1 MKYKQPMCDSGCRR
15 CESRFTKD
23 RKVYDASP
31 RYHSENIVNLDLDL
45 GERTTE
51 DLNVGSNCQAPF
63 ILERGTKD
71 DHYYNYPYN
80 VSSHDNDNGYEES
93 KRREKKHHK
102 HHKGK

>member
-1 MKYKQPMCDSGCRR
+1 MKYKQPICDIKSRR
-15 CESRFTKD
+15 SESRFSKD
-23 RKVYDASP
+23 REVYDASP

-51 DLNVGSNCQAPF
+51 DLNVGSNSQAPF
-63 ILERGTKD
+63 ILERGVKD

-80 VSSHDNDNGYEES
+80 NNENDNMYEEG
-93 KRREKKHHK
+93 KRKEKKHHK